1 MKTLMTSSLEAADAG
16 PWNKP
21 EQAQKLNPK
30 SSGLPEDGKPSQTI
44 PKPRPGSKSRA
55 LNVPNKALCTGL
67 LLTLV
72 VE

>member
-44 PKPRPGSKSRA
+44 PKPRPWI
-55 LNVPNKALCTGL
+55 
-67 LLTLV
+67 
-72 VE
+72 